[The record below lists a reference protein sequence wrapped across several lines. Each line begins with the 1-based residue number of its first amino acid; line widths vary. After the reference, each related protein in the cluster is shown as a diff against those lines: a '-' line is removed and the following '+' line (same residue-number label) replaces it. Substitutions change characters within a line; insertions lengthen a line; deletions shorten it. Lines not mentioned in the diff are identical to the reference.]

1 MASFEKRTDHKL
13 RQTLRSLIMK
23 EVDGTPIAEGSL
35 LYIGDTVGTVA
46 YSPAA
51 VDNSGNMLVPGTL
64 TVNNGVVLDG
74 VCPSVSSASSMSLQP
89 TGGNV
94 GIGLCNPQSTLDVCG
109 TVHATGVVTVD
120 SVSNLNGGISV
131 QNNLTVDTGGNLTIA
146 NGNLTVNGDGNNTGS
161 VQGAYVTFPD
171 LNIVGLESY
180 LWNQSNTLYWQDNMG
195 KIQPISGWWPILDP
209 SGFTL
214 NLLDPSSATTSQIAT
229 TLNALMTRISTQ
241 GAFFITNPPVSP
253 SITFQTSLSMKFGY
267 SSSATGPFTVST
279 TATVAAG
286 ATTLLLLKNYV
297 NSIITGGGS
306 PLSIVSLS
314 NNTVIFQCLP
324 GYYYKF
330 IDVNFPGEASLF
342 MNHFNIQIPLN
353 YIGTSYTA
361 KNLPGGPITGLTFG
375 IAPIP
380 ADCSGLM
387 ASGVTTTSF
396 DVSWNTSANA
406 VYYAVS
412 NGTVGTIVVATTYTF
427 SNLMQSVPYTITVV
441 PLGQFDAGAPAV
453 IMRTITPLTIIVHN
467 TPYWSTIPATAG
479 PYNNVNGPNTSS
491 PIVASVSPSIW
502 LGSFAALKNTKQVNS
517 IVLQYCADIGDNSF
531 SDARCY
537 TTTPYGEVIFYAE
550 MRRITKPG
558 SQYAIGSP
566 WYDAYTPSP
575 NPPPYAPTPPIT
587 NPTIINSI
595 LNGDSITG
603 NITPGTINF
612 SWYCGGNSGYPNTMN
627 NMKVEQ
633 FQVTYVRLV

>member
-1 MASFEKRTDHKL
+1 
-13 RQTLRSLIMK
+13 MK

-51 VDNSGNMLVPGTL
+51 VDNCGNMIVPGTL
-64 TVNNGVVLDG
+64 IVNDGVVLHG

-109 TVHATGVVTVD
+109 TVHATGTVKVD

-131 QNNLTVDTGGNLTIA
+131 RNNLTVDTGGNLTIT

-171 LNIVGLESY
+171 LNINGLESY

-195 KIQPISGWWPILDP
+195 KIQPISGWWPILNP
-209 SGFTL
+209 AGTTL
-214 NLLDPSSATTSQIAT
+214 TLLDPNSATTFQIAT

-241 GAFFITNPPVSP
+241 GAFFVTNPPVSP
-253 SITFQTSLSMKFGY
+253 SITFRTSLSMKFGY
-267 SSSATGPFTVST
+267 SSSATVPFTVST

-297 NSIITGGGS
+297 NGIITVGGS

-361 KNLPGGPITGLTFG
+361 KNLPGGAIIDPSFG
-375 IAPIP
+375 YAPIP
-380 ADCSGLM
+380 AVCSGLV
-387 ASGVTTTSF
+387 ASGVTTSSF

-412 NGTVGTIVVATTYTF
+412 NVTGGTIVVRTIVVATTYTF

-453 IMRTITPLTIIVHN
+453 IMKTITPRIIAVE
-467 TPYWSTIPATAG
+467 TLGPTYWSTTPATAG
-479 PYNNVNGPNTSS
+479 PYITSFPVVS
-491 PIVASVSPSIW
+491 SVSPAVW
-502 LGSFAALKNTKQVNS
+502 LGAFNVLKNTKQVNS
-517 IVLQYCADIGDNSF
+517 IVLKYYADIGNNGF
-531 SDARCY
+531 TDAICY
-537 TTTPYGEVIFYAE
+537 TTTQYSYTGTFFYAGTNK
-550 MRRITKPG
+550 IQPVTPG

-566 WYDAYTPSP
+566 WYGGYTPPSP
-575 NPPPYAPTPPIT
+575 IPSYGPTPPIT
-587 NPTIINSI
+587 DINIINSI
-595 LNGDSITG
+595 FNGDSTTG

-612 SWYCGGNSGYPNTMN
+612 SWYCGGRSGFTLN

-633 FQVTYVRLV
+633 FQVSFVYLV